1 MLVILILVLW
11 CLQKDLKQI
20 IDDALKHVLTDGHA
34 QSILRLMDNDAKF
47 EQSMVSKVAQKISF
61 LMLEHRGA
69 VCARLHE
76 VLW

>member
-1 MLVILILVLW
+1 MV
-11 CLQKDLKQI
+11 LQKDLKQI
-20 IDDALKHVLTDGHA
+20 IDDALKHVLTDGLA
-34 QSILRLMDNDAKF
+34 QSTLRLMNNDTRFK
-47 EQSMVSKVAQKISF
+47 QSMVSKVAQKISF